1 MSSREH
7 VLATAVVELA
17 RALDEDFDVLD
28 FLQALATRTEE
39 LFEGATAM
47 LMLADQRGS
56 LRLVAASAHGADV
69 GQALPLARVP
79 AIQAYDT
86 GAPVVH
92 GPFAGRDSAT
102 PSLTPDHGY
111 RWGNALPLR
120 LRDEVLGSLVLLSRS
135 EDPVDDD
142 EVQILEAVAEIVTLG
157 LFQDRGPRDREQ
169 LAVQLQT
176 ALNLRIALEQA
187 TGMAAELLGVPIDSA
202 LAALDAHAR
211 QTGRGLSAVARS
223 VIAGR
228 IDAATLAVHV
238 RRGDADR

>member
-39 LFEGATAM
+39 LFDGATAM

-56 LRLVAASAHGADV
+56 LRLVAASADV

-79 AIQAYDT
+79 AIQAYDS

-120 LRDEVLGSLVLLSRS
+120 VRDEVLGSLVLLSRG
-135 EDPVDDD
+135 EDPVGDD

-157 LFQDRGPRDREQ
+157 LIQDRGPRDREQ

-176 ALNLRIALEQA
+176 ALTLRIALEQA
-187 TGMAAELLGVPIDSA
+187 TGMVAELLGVPIDAA